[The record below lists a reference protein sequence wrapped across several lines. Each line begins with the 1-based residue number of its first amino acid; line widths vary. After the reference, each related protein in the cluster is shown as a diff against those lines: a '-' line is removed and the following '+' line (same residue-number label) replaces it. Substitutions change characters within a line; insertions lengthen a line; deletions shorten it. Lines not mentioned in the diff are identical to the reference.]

1 MYAVKY
7 YQLGLMLERNGELEK
22 NVQEIK
28 KKRGQRR
35 VDCSDLLIFYAFH
48 LHLHSYDC
56 RFHLFIHS
64 R

>member
-28 KKRGQRR
+28 KKEG
-35 VDCSDLLIFYAFH
+35 VLIVQI
-48 LHLHSYDC
+48 C
-56 RFHLFIHS
+56 
-64 R
+64 